1 MRIWKS
7 FFVTICA
14 TIILS
19 SCASIAPTKAARVSF
34 AKLYEVLSSTRTSLE
49 GDFIV
54 NDLVLYK
61 KIDGIGGID
70 AFSFGKLKAPEEKF
84 KSLTDLGYGKKYLYY
99 FTVYYQ
105 GRDWKFIDKLS
116 FKTDTGLFKL
126 TALSPNRDVM
136 STMDTSYT
144 VETAQFYLSSDEQVD
159 SLLNTSTLQIQYTKS
174 KIFNLTADEI
184 QKIKD
189 FIKNDIIT
197 TQSKNW

>member
-1 MRIWKS
+1 MKIGKT
-7 FFVTICA
+7 FFITACA
-14 TIILS
+14 TLVLS

-49 GDFIV
+49 GDFTF

-61 KIDGIGGID
+61 KIDGFGGVD

-84 KSLTDLGYGKKYLYY
+84 KSLTDLGYDKKYLYY

-105 GRDWKFIDKLS
+105 GRDWKFIDNLS

-126 TALSPNRDVM
+126 TAPSPDRDVM
-136 STMDTSYT
+136 STSDGSYT
-144 VETAQFYLSSDEQVD
+144 VETAQFYLNSDEQID

-174 KIFNLTADEI
+174 KIFNLSADEI
-184 QKIKD
+184 QKVKD
-189 FIKNDIIT
+189 FIKSDIIT